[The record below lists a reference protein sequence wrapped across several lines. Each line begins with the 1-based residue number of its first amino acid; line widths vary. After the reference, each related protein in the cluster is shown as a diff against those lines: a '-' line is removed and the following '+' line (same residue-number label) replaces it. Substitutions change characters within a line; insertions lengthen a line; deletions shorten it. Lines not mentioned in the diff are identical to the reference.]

1 MMFAEKRKKT
11 MKAVFCSTLLLLT
24 IIGVR
29 TTVSAQN
36 SGSAAPANSTS
47 ATQGQPLSPASLER
61 ISKEVRHELLLLP
74 FYGVFDNLAYQVQND
89 GTVVLQ
95 GQVVRPTTK
104 SDAENAVKH
113 VEGVE
118 KVVNNIEALP
128 VSPNDD
134 RVRRDVYRAIYG
146 NSVLN
151 QYALRAVP
159 TIHIIVKNGNV
170 TLEGAVARQM
180 DKQIAEV
187 QAKSVPGVFS
197 VTDNIKVDNGG

>member
-1 MMFAEKRKKT
+1 
-11 MKAVFCSTLLLLT
+11 MKAAFCSTLLLLT
-24 IIGVR
+24 IFGIQMP
-29 TTVSAQN
+29 VSAQN
-36 SGSAAPANSTS
+36 SGSATPANSTS
-47 ATQGQPLSPASLER
+47 ANQAQPLSPASLER

-74 FYGVFDNLAYQVQND
+74 FYGVFDNLAYQVQSD

-104 SDAENAVKH
+104 SDAENVVKH

-118 KVVNNIEALP
+118 KVVNNIDVLP

-134 RVRRDVYRAIYG
+134 RVRRDIYRAIYG

-180 DKQIAEV
+180 DKQVAEV

-197 VTDNIKVDNGG
+197 VTNNLKVDNGG